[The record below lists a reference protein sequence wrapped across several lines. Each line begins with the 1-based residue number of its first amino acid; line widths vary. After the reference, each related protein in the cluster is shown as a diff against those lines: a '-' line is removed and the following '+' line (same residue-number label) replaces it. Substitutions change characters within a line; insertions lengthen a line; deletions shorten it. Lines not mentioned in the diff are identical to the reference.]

1 MTPDDLRPVDQ
12 RPLTEAPAENPE
24 PTKQRWLVVVPIFTH
39 VLPAAFYNFLC
50 IFLRAGQ
57 DLGEKHSF
65 VLMNAERQI
74 LHMCMNKAVEV
85 VLDQDYAGM
94 IAFDDDC
101 LPPAWVIDRL
111 IAHTEKGRDFV
122 AGMGY
127 MRNYPHTTTVGKL
140 YDEGLTYQADSNSY
154 SQFYWL
160 DRLPTK
166 ERGLY
171 EADFCG
177 LPVAIWT
184 KSALRKCQ
192 KPVFG
197 TSDNQGGEMTH
208 DVFMSRR
215 LKAAG
220 IPVLVDTSIECG
232 HIAPAPI
239 VTSLTRDG
247 AREAVRV
254 INEVSKQARE
264 IEAAPV

>member
-1 MTPDDLRPVDQ
+1 MLA
-12 RPLTEAPAENPE
+12 LTQEAPAANPD
-24 PTKQRWLVVVPIFTH
+24 PTTKRWLVVVPIFTH
-39 VLPAAFYNFLC
+39 VLPQAFYNFAC
-50 IFLRAGQ
+50 IFLRAGK
-57 DLGEKHSF
+57 DIAGHSF

-85 VLDQDYAGM
+85 VLANDYAGM
-94 IAFDDDC
+94 IAFEDDC
-101 LPPAWVIDRL
+101 LPPPYVIDRL
-111 IAHTEKGRDFV
+111 ITHTEKGRDFV

-127 MRNYPHTTTVGKL
+127 MRNYPHTTTVGKH
-140 YDEGLTYQADSNSY
+140 YAEGLTYQADTNSY
-154 SQFYWL
+154 AQFYWL
-160 DRLPTK
+160 DKLPTK

-184 KSALRKCQ
+184 KKALEQCA

-197 TSDNQGGEMTH
+197 TSDGNGGEMTH

-239 VTSLTRDG
+239 VNSLTRDG
-247 AREAVRV
+247 AREAVRIIDLV
-254 INEVSKQARE
+254 AKEARE

>member
-1 MTPDDLRPVDQ
+1 MTPDQ
-12 RPLTEAPAENPE
+12 IAAFTKEAPAANPD
-24 PTKQRWLVVVPIFTH
+24 PDKQRWLVVVPIFTH
-39 VLPAAFYNFLC
+39 VLPQAFYNFLC

-57 DLGEKHSF
+57 DVTKHSF

-74 LHMCMNKAVEV
+74 LHMCMNRAVEV
-85 VLDQDYAGM
+85 VLAQDYAGM

-101 LPPAWVIDRL
+101 LPPVWVIDRL

-127 MRNYPHTTTVGKL
+127 MRNYPHTTTVGKH
-140 YDEGLTYQADSNSY
+140 YAEGLTYQADSNAY
-154 SQFYWL
+154 SAFYWL
-160 DRLPTK
+160 DSLPMK
-166 ERGLY
+166 ERGVI

-184 KSALRKCQ
+184 KAALQKCE

-197 TSDNQGGEMTH
+197 TVGKDGGEMTH

-220 IPVLVDTSIECG
+220 IPVLIDTSIECG

-239 VTSLTRDG
+239 VNSLTRSG

-254 INEVSKQARE
+254 IDELAKSARE